1 MKKKL
6 IVSLGCI
13 ALLLVVLCLP
23 SNQSCGTGRGFSSA
37 AEEVGIASYKLK
49 IEKSPKPVFTASFFQ
64 VSQPSVSETVIAT
77 IEVVLFF
84 GFAVSSLALLV
95 VCGERQDW

>member
-23 SNQSCGTGRGFSSA
+23 SNQSCATGRRFSSA
-37 AEEVGIASYKLK
+37 AEEVEMVSHKAKT
-49 IEKSPKPVFTASFFQ
+49 ERAPKPVLTDSSFQ
-64 VSQPSVSETVIAT
+64 APQPSAVETVLTT
-77 IEVVLFF
+77 IEAVLFF
-84 GFAVSSLALLV
+84 GFAVSSVALLV
-95 VCGERQDW
+95 GCGERQDW